1 MRYGVGVSKGEVKN
15 KNKNKSLVCQM
26 VNDMIKNKQGTEST
40 GMERYLMQCQRW
52 PHRCRQG
59 DILGKHK
66 EVRRHGGEEHARKD
80 TPEAG
85 VLASSREG

>member
-1 MRYGVGVSKGEVKN
+1 MPLSWALFQALGLQQKSRRLRSRLRGLTMRYGVGVSKGEVKN

-52 PHRCRQG
+52 PHRCR
-59 DILGKHK
+59 
-66 EVRRHGGEEHARKD
+66 
-80 TPEAG
+80 
-85 VLASSREG
+85 